1 MSDEIKE
8 TLDKLGK
15 KSSIYK
21 FQINQGTSFNTDE
34 YEASI
39 LLDYITNLQEENER
53 LKKGLEYAKRIEKD
67 YKTKFDKAIEYIELW
82 HYRNDFRANSF
93 TKDVKEELL
102 DILKGNKWNEVERAY
117 LDDKPIG
124 SDKEW

>member
-1 MSDEIKE
+1 MNNEIKE
-8 TLDKLGK
+8 ILDKLGK

-53 LKKGLEYAKRIEKD
+53 LCNILDNIGYQIEGIIRKTDDIEINKATGEIIAKHN
-67 YKTKFDKAIEYIELW
+67 IELLKKILKMIV
-82 HYRNDFRANSF
+82 N
-93 TKDVKEELL
+93 KDVS
-102 DILKGNKWNEVERAY
+102 IR
-117 LDDKPIG
+117 
-124 SDKEW
+124 SDKNE

>member
-1 MSDEIKE
+1 MNNEIKE
-8 TLDKLGK
+8 ILDKLGK

-53 LKKGLEYAKRIEKD
+53 LNKGLEYAKRIEKD
-67 YKTKFDKAIEYIELW
+67 YKTKFDKAIEFIE
-82 HYRNDFRANSF
+82 
-93 TKDVKEELL
+93 EELSFNVIINGKENKVIEYNKAFENIRN
-102 DILKGNKWNEVERAY
+102 ILES
-117 LDDKPIG
+117 
-124 SDKEW
+124 SDEQ